1 MTRDDWNAA
10 APGMFWLLV
19 IGAALFVFGKAP
31 SKKRKRRR
39 RSTKTTRSRPSSSS
53 YKVIATG
60 SQAKARKIAAER
72 GGRVAHI
79 GSSWM
84 VVKK

>member
-1 MTRDDWNAA
+1 MIRDWKAA
-10 APGMFWLLV
+10 APGLFWLLV

-31 SKKRKRRR
+31 TKKRRR
-39 RSTKTTRSRPSSSS
+39 KKAKKTTRISSR

-60 SQAKARKIAAER
+60 SQAAMRKKAASA
-72 GGRVAHI
+72 GGKVAHT
-79 GSSWM
+79 GTSWM

>member
-1 MTRDDWNAA
+1 MSQDWKAA

-31 SKKRKRRR
+31 SPRRKRRR
-39 RSTKTTRSRPSSSS
+39 KKSNKTTRSRKSSTR

-60 SQAKARKIAAER
+60 SQAAMRKTATKR
-72 GGRVAHI
+72 GGRVAKI
-79 GSSWM
+79 GDSWT
-84 VVKK
+84 VISK